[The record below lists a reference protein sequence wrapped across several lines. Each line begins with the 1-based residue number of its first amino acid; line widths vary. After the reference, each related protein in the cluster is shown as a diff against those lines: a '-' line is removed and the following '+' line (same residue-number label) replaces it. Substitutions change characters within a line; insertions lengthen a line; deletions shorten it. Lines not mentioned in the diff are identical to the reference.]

1 MREQLNKCKRIV
13 IKIGTHTITQQDGT
27 IDQKHLQHL
36 IQQIVSLKH
45 VPFHRDIRDIV
56 VVSSGAVGA
65 GMMLLGMSKRP
76 RILAE
81 LQACAAVGQSHLMH
95 LYDQEFQRVGIH
107 TAQLLL
113 AEEDFTNRERYL
125 NFRNTLQ
132 ALFSRQVIPIIN
144 ENDPV
149 ATHELKLGDNDT
161 LAAYVA
167 TNINADLL
175 LMLSDIEGLYDRNPK
190 EFRNA
195 TLVHEVHELN
205 DEVENFAGKK
215 KTSLGVGG
223 MKTKITAARM
233 CMQSGVHMIIA
244 PGKQRNI
251 IVDVLVGK
259 DFGTLF
265 VAHQKRASR
274 ERWILFTKPKG
285 TLIVD
290 EGAKNALLHQKSL
303 LPSGVKG
310 VKGIFQVGDLVSIQT
325 TVENKQSLE
334 KKQPFGRKQMF
345 ERNHET
351 EPQVLGQGLVEYAF
365 QDILKIKGKHTKDIQ
380 EILGYAPSDAI
391 IRKENLVLHN
401 PPTRYEPP
409 KK

>member
-1 MREQLNKCKRIV
+1 MREQFKECKRIV
-13 IKIGTHTITQQDGT
+13 IKIGTHTITQHDGT
-27 IDQKHLQHL
+27 IDQKHLEHL
-36 IQQIVSLKH
+36 IQQIVRLKQAQS
-45 VPFHRDIRDIV
+45 FNRDVV

-65 GMMLLGMSKRP
+65 GMMLLNMNKRP

-81 LQACAAVGQSHLMH
+81 LQACAAVGQGHLMH
-95 LYDQEFQRVGIH
+95 LYEMEFQRAGMH

-132 ALFSRQVIPIIN
+132 ALFARQVIPVVN

-175 LMLSDIEGLYDRNPK
+175 IMLSDIEGLYDRNPK
-190 EFRNA
+190 EFHHA
-195 TLVHEVHELN
+195 KLVPEVCELN
-205 DEVENFAGKK
+205 TEVENFAGKK

-223 MKTKITAARM
+223 MKTKINAARI

-244 PGKQRNI
+244 KGKQQQI
-251 IVDVLVGK
+251 ITDIVAGK
-259 DFGTLF
+259 AFGTLF
-265 VAHQKRASR
+265 VAQKKIASR

-285 TLIVD
+285 VLIID
-290 EGAKNALLHQKSL
+290 DGAKNALFHQKSL
-303 LPSGVKG
+303 LPSGIKDVKG
-310 VKGIFQVGDLVSIQT
+310 TFQVGDLVSLQT
-325 TVENKQSLE
+325 SSLMNSE
-334 KKQPFGRKQMF
+334 KKD
-345 ERNHET
+345 
-351 EPQVLGQGLVEYAF
+351 VVIGQGLVEYAV
-365 QDILKIKGKHTKDIQ
+365 QDIVKIKGKQTKEIPQ
-380 EILGYAPSDAI
+380 ILGYAPSDAI
-391 IRKENLVLHN
+391 VRKENLVLHD
-401 PPTRYEPP
+401 PP